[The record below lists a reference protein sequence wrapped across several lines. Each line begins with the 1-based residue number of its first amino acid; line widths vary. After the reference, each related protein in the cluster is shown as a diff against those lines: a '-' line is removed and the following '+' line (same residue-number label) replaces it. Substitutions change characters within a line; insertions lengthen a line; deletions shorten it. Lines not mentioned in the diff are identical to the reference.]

1 MFAAMPKLDAAGIEA
16 FIAKNFARVEGWVRI
31 EDVTDTRVRVRL
43 PFRENSLRPGGT
55 ISGPTLM
62 ALADTAMYY
71 LVLANIGPAVHTV
84 TVNLNMNFLRRP
96 EPGDLLAEAELLKLG
111 KKLAVGDVRIHSDGK
126 SDPVAQASVTY
137 SVPSS

>member
-16 FIAKNFARVEGWVRI
+16 FIAQHFARVEGWVRI
-31 EDVTDTRVRVRL
+31 EDVTDTRVRIRL

-111 KKLAVGDVRIHSDGK
+111 RKLAVGDVRIHSDGHR
-126 SDPVAQASVTY
+126 DPVAQASVTY